1 MALDFPAS
9 SSSPWTAPNGV
20 IYTWNANGYWEAK
33 ADPNDFDADY
43 LKLDATNG
51 PVTGNLALAQD
62 LAVTG
67 TSDFTGLTE
76 HASGVNVTGGTVNST
91 VK

>member
-9 SSSPWTAPNGV
+9 SASPFTAPNGV
-20 IYTWNANGYWEAK
+20 IYTWNADGYWEAK

-43 LKLDATNG
+43 LKLDATND